1 MLNDFD
7 PAYVKVGIGSYGGLY
22 IRNDCNKSNIKI
34 GNYCSIASGV
44 RFLANCDHPT
54 NQVSTFPFADLILH
68 LGGETVTKGD
78 IIIDDDVWIGMNT
91 IILSGVH
98 IGQGAVIGAGSVV
111 SQDVP
116 PYSVVVGNP
125 GKVIKKRFE
134 NDIIDKLLQVDY
146 SKMDKSFIEKNKQR
160 LYTPVKELDN
170 LEWLPQKNNNN
181 SKTG

>member
-1 MLNDFD
+1 
-7 PAYVKVGIGSYGGLY
+7 
-22 IRNDCNKSNIKI
+22 
-34 GNYCSIASGV
+34 
-44 RFLANCDHPT
+44 
-54 NQVSTFPFADLILH
+54 
-68 LGGETVTKGD
+68 
-78 IIIDDDVWIGMNT
+78 MNT